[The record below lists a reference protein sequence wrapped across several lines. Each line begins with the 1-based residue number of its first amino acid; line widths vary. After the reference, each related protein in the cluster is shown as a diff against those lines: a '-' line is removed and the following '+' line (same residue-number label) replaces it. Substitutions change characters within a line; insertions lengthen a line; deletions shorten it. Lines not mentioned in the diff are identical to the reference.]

1 MRKTVD
7 LESIEIPSHQTA
19 IVRKAMSEGTAVT
32 FFASDPE
39 KPTEGVYVRLPTMIQ
54 VTYKCSSCNTIL
66 NPRFYLADVLKGDV
80 SMSKRCSCRKR
91 SRIVFMGA
99 EQDAPVVDRREAA
112 GLEKFL

>member
-19 IVRKAMSEGTAVT
+19 IVRKAMAEGIAVT

-39 KPTEGVYVRLPTMIQ
+39 HPTEGVYVRLPPMIQ
-54 VTYKCSSCNTIL
+54 VTYKCSNCNAIL
-66 NPRFYLADVLKGDV
+66 NPRFYLVDVLKGDI
-80 SMSKRCSCRKR
+80 SMNKRCSCGQR
-91 SRIVFMGA
+91 SRIIFMGA
-99 EQDAPVVDRREAA
+99 EQDAPVVDRRRTT

>member
-1 MRKTVD
+1 MREVVD

-19 IVRKAMSEGTAVT
+19 IVRKAMAEGTEIV

-39 KPTEGVYVRLPTMIQ
+39 HPTEGIYVRLPLMIQ
-54 VTYKCSSCNTIL
+54 VTYKCSNCNAIL
-66 NPRFYLADVLKGDV
+66 NPRFYLADILKGDI
-80 SMSKRCSCRKR
+80 SMNKRCSCRQK

-99 EQDAPVVDRREAA
+99 EQDAPVVDRRGAT

>member
-1 MRKTVD
+1 MRKTVV

-19 IVRKAMSEGTAVT
+19 IVRKAMAEGTEVV

-39 KPTEGVYVRLPTMIQ
+39 HPTEGVYVRLPPIIQ
-54 VTYKCSSCNTIL
+54 VTYKCSNCNAIL
-66 NPRFYLADVLKGDV
+66 NPRFYLADVLKGDI
-80 SMSKRCSCRKR
+80 SMNKRCSCRQR

-99 EQDAPVVDRREAA
+99 EQDAPVVDRRRTV